1 MSYYSLVLVLL
12 SLDVLAVAHCAL
24 SVATHGAS
32 VDILFGF
39 EAAILL
45 VSGLSSL
52 GMYHLH
58 VIDGIMGVFHHL
70 AEGEHHRVPLG
81 GLADEAADG
90 GGRGP
95 TTTPSSDD
103 GGGGGGLVVGGG
115 GDRGEDGRRPQD
127 PAAAAPVDR
136 CVPCPPATTRTRKLA
151 RKLVERL
158 ANPWRD
164 HRAMLSFAIELQA
177 QAAKF
182 LFYLVFFAIVFTY
195 VSDRVTVCCVP
206 LS

>member
-1 MSYYSLVLVLL
+1 MTEEVFEYPEEDHDEDHVGVVDRAKGRSWFHWWDQNRMPRLRLTHVSYYSLVLVLL

-58 VIDGIMGVFHHL
+58 VIDGVMGVFHHL

-81 GLADEAADG
+81 GLADDDAADEG

-95 TTTPSSDD
+95 TTTPSSDV
-103 GGGGGGLVVGGG
+103 GGL
-115 GDRGEDGRRPQD
+115 
-127 PAAAAPVDR
+127 
-136 CVPCPPATTRTRKLA
+136 
-151 RKLVERL
+151 
-158 ANPWRD
+158 
-164 HRAMLSFAIELQA
+164 
-177 QAAKF
+177 
-182 LFYLVFFAIVFTY
+182 
-195 VSDRVTVCCVP
+195 
-206 LS
+206 

>member
-1 MSYYSLVLVLL
+1 MTEEVFVYPEEEDDDYHVGVDHAKGRPWFHWWDRHRMPRLRLTHVSYYSLVLVLL
-12 SLDVLAVAHCAL
+12 GLDVLAVAHCAL

-58 VIDGIMGVFHHL
+58 VIDGVMGVFHHL

-95 TTTPSSDD
+95 T
-103 GGGGGGLVVGGG
+103 
-115 GDRGEDGRRPQD
+115 RRSRP
-127 PAAAAPVDR
+127 R
-136 CVPCPPATTRTRKLA
+136 SWTG
-151 RKLVERL
+151 
-158 ANPWRD
+158 
-164 HRAMLSFAIELQA
+164 
-177 QAAKF
+177 
-182 LFYLVFFAIVFTY
+182 
-195 VSDRVTVCCVP
+195 
-206 LS
+206 